1 MVSPQRFDSSS
12 KSSRIPFI
20 HRASK
25 IMTKITTYTI
35 PDYFL
40 PILIN
45 DDFNRLDLTQ
55 EDRSKFKEFIEREEL
70 DESMGHW
77 SLPENSEPYFGSN
90 DVTDIKGNVI
100 DIEFVD
106 MTPDVILD
114 PPNTR
119 TLSFDEFSKEFNC
132 KSSKVLDIL
141 DAKALDTG
149 EIHFLRMNEG
159 KKTIT
164 FQEYDD

>member
-1 MVSPQRFDSSS
+1 MAKVT
-12 KSSRIPFI
+12 I
-20 HRASK
+20 
-25 IMTKITTYTI
+25 YTI

-40 PILIN
+40 PILVN
-45 DDFNRLDLTQ
+45 DDFNHLDLTQ
-55 EDRSKFKEFIEREEL
+55 KDRNKFREFIEREEI

-77 SLPENSEPYFGSN
+77 NLPENSEPYFGSN
-90 DVTDIKGNVI
+90 DITDIKGSVI
-100 DIEFVD
+100 DIEFID

-119 TLSFDEFSKEFNC
+119 TLTFDEFSKEFDC

-149 EIHFLRMNEG
+149 SIHFLRMNEG

-164 FQEYDD
+164 FQKYDE